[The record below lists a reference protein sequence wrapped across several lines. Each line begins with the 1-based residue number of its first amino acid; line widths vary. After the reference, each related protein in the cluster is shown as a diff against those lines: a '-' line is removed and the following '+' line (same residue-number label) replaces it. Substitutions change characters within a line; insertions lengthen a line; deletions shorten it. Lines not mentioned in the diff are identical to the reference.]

1 MPQITPHH
9 TAAILRPLLVGGLL
23 SIALSGCLSAPPV
36 ANDDPDFGRC
46 SDAAVQWAVG
56 TVNDEATVRRLK
68 KESGAGLV
76 NPIGPTTIVS
86 RDIRQD
92 RLRVYTDANNVITKV
107 RCE

>member
-9 TAAILRPLLVGGLL
+9 TAAILRPLLAGGLL

-36 ANDDPDFGRC
+36 SDDPNFGRC
-46 SDAAVQWAVG
+46 SDTSVQWAVG

>member
-1 MPQITPHH
+1 MPQITLRH

-36 ANDDPDFGRC
+36 SDAPNFGRC
-46 SDAAVQWAVG
+46 SDASLQWAVG

-86 RDIRQD
+86 RDIRQN

>member
-1 MPQITPHH
+1 MPQITLRH

-36 ANDDPDFGRC
+36 SDDPNFGRC
-46 SDAAVQWAVG
+46 SDVSVQWAVG

>member
-1 MPQITPHH
+1 MPQITLRH

-36 ANDDPDFGRC
+36 SDDPNFGRC
-46 SDAAVQWAVG
+46 SDTSVQWAVG